1 MPFLLFNTLIKQF
14 FFYLWCLIKFSE
26 SMSQIKLINI
36 VGARPQIIKASA
48 ISRAIRNY
56 YSNQITE
63 IIVHTG
69 QHYDKEMSEVFFDE
83 LEIHKPHYNL
93 GVGSAGHGKQTSL
106 MITGIEEILV
116 KEKPDCVLLY
126 GDTNSTLAGALAAAK
141 LHFPVIH
148 IEAGLRSFNKTMP
161 EELNRIMS
169 DHSSTLLFAPTN
181 AAFKN
186 LMNEGFKPENSPPY
200 TISNPKIYL
209 TGDIMYDNTLF
220 FAGLAEKKKKGFLE
234 KLSLKRDNY
243 VLVTIHRDTNT
254 DDIDRLREILIA
266 LKSLAEENDIVLV
279 MPFHPRTIVS
289 LKNRLEKLYD
299 ELIHC
304 SYLKII
310 PPVSFLE
317 MILLEK
323 SCRMI
328 VTDSGGVQKESHFF
342 KKPCIILRN
351 ETEWIELVNNG
362 TSKLVGADQVL
373 IRHEFLSFMNSHSV
387 LEYPGFY
394 GDGKAAEFILS
405 EILLM
410 FEKEQHL

>member
-1 MPFLLFNTLIKQF
+1 MPN
-14 FFYLWCLIKFSE
+14 
-26 SMSQIKLINI
+26 IKLINI

-48 ISRAIRNY
+48 ISRAIRKHF
-56 YSNQITE
+56 SDKITE

-93 GVGSAGHGKQTSL
+93 GVGSAGHGRQTSL
-106 MITGIEEILV
+106 MITGIEEILI

-126 GDTNSTLAGALAAAK
+126 GDTNSTLAGALAASK

-148 IEAGLRSFNKTMP
+148 IEAGLRSFNKSMP

-186 LMNEGFKPENSPPY
+186 LMSEGFRPENSPPY

-220 FAGLAEKKKKGFLE
+220 YATLAEKKKEKFLE
-234 KLSLKRDNY
+234 DISLVRDNY
-243 VLVTIHRDTNT
+243 ILVTIHRDTNT
-254 DDIDRLREILIA
+254 DDISILDKILVT
-266 LKSLAEENDIVLV
+266 LKSLAEEKNIMLV
-279 MPFHPRTIVS
+279 MPFHPRTIITLRNR
-289 LKNRLEKLYD
+289 LKNLYAD
-299 ELIHC
+299 LKNCKNI
-304 SYLKII
+304 KII

-323 SCRMI
+323 NCR
-328 VTDSGGVQKESHFF
+328 
-342 KKPCIILRN
+342 
-351 ETEWIELVNNG
+351 
-362 TSKLVGADQVL
+362 
-373 IRHEFLSFMNSHSV
+373 
-387 LEYPGFY
+387 
-394 GDGKAAEFILS
+394 
-405 EILLM
+405 
-410 FEKEQHL
+410 

>member
-1 MPFLLFNTLIKQF
+1 MPD
-14 FFYLWCLIKFSE
+14 
-26 SMSQIKLINI
+26 IKLINI

-48 ISRAIRNY
+48 ISRAIRKHF
-56 YSNQITE
+56 SNEITE

-69 QHYDKEMSEVFFDE
+69 QHYDKEMSDVFFDE

-93 GVGSAGHGKQTSL
+93 GVGSAGHGRQTSM
-106 MITGIEEILV
+106 MITGIEEILL
-116 KEKPDCVLLY
+116 KEKPECVLLY
-126 GDTNSTLAGALAAAK
+126 GDTNSTLAGALAASK

-148 IEAGLRSFNKTMP
+148 IEAGLRSFNKSMP

-186 LMNEGFKPENSPPY
+186 LMSEGFRPENSPPY

-220 FAGLAEKKKKGFLE
+220 FAGLAEKKKAKFLE
-234 KLSLKRDNY
+234 EMSLVRDNY
-243 VLVTIHRDTNT
+243 VLVTVHRDSNT
-254 DDIDRLREILIA
+254 DDITVLNKILVTLR
-266 LKSLAEENDIVLV
+266 SLAEEKDMMFV

-289 LKNRLEKLYD
+289 LKSRLISLYD
-299 ELIHC
+299 ELKQSAHIK
-304 SYLKII
+304 LI

-323 SCRMI
+323 NCRMI

-342 KKPCIILRN
+342 KKPCMVLRN

-362 TSKLVGADQVL
+362 TAKLVGSDPDL
-373 IRHEFLSFMNSHSV
+373 IRKEFLNFMDSNTGF
-387 LEYPGFY
+387 EYPAFY
-394 GDGKAAEFILS
+394 GNGKTAEFILS

-410 FEKEQHL
+410 FEKE

>member
-1 MPFLLFNTLIKQF
+1 
-14 FFYLWCLIKFSE
+14 
-26 SMSQIKLINI
+26 MSQIKLLNI

-48 ISRAIRNY
+48 ISRAIRRY
-56 YSNQITE
+56 FSDQITE

-93 GVGSAGHGKQTSL
+93 GVGSAGHGRQISM
-106 MITGIEEILV
+106 MITGIEEVLI
-116 KEKPDCVLLY
+116 KEKPDCVILY
-126 GDTNSTLAGALAAAK
+126 GDTNSTLAGAIASAK

-161 EELNRIMS
+161 EELNRIIA

-186 LMNEGFKPENSPPY
+186 LMGEGFRPENSPPY
-200 TISNPKIYL
+200 TIDNPKIYL

-220 FAGLAEKKKKGFLE
+220 FAGLAENKKASFLKE
-234 KLSLKRDNY
+234 LSLERDNY

-254 DDIDRLREILIA
+254 DDILRLKEILVT
-266 LKSLAEENDIVLV
+266 LKTLAVQNGIMLV
-279 MPFHPRTIVS
+279 MPFHPRTLVT
-289 LKNRLEKLYD
+289 LKSKLESFYD
-299 ELIHC
+299 ELCTCNFI
-304 SYLKII
+304 KII

-317 MILLEK
+317 MNLLEK
-323 SCRMI
+323 NCRMI
-328 VTDSGGVQKESHFF
+328 ITDSGGVQKESHFF
-342 KKPCIILRN
+342 KKPSIVLRK
-351 ETEWIELVNNG
+351 ETEWVELVNNG
-362 TSKLVGADQVL
+362 TARLVDANPER
-373 IRHEFLSFMNSHSV
+373 IKEEFLKLMESHSL

-394 GDGKAAEFILS
+394 GDGKTAEFILK

-410 FEKEQHL
+410 YEK

>member
-1 MPFLLFNTLIKQF
+1 MPH
-14 FFYLWCLIKFSE
+14 
-26 SMSQIKLINI
+26 IKLINI
-36 VGARPQIIKASA
+36 VGTIPQIIKASA
-48 ISRAIRNY
+48 ISRAIREN
-56 YSNQITE
+56 YSNDITE

-69 QHYDKEMSEVFFDE
+69 QHYDKEMSQIFFDE
-83 LEIHKPHYNL
+83 LEINKPHYNL
-93 GVGSAGHGKQTSL
+93 GVGSARHGRQTSL
-106 MITGIEEILV
+106 MITGIEDVLL

-126 GDTNSTLAGALAAAK
+126 GYTNSTLAGALAASK
-141 LHFPVIH
+141 LHFSVIH

-186 LMNEGFKPENSPPY
+186 LMGEGFRPENSPPY
-200 TISNPKIYL
+200 TIDNPKIYL

-220 FAGLAEKKKKGFLE
+220 FAGLAEKKKASFLE
-234 KLSLKRDNY
+234 QMSLERDNY

-254 DDIDRLREILIA
+254 DDIVRLEEILVT
-266 LKSLAEENDIVLV
+266 LKTLAEEKDIILV
-279 MPFHPRTIVS
+279 MPLHPRTIIS
-289 LKNRLEKLYD
+289 LKTRLESLYK
-299 ELIHC
+299 ELCECGHI
-304 SYLKII
+304 KII

-323 SCRMI
+323 NCRMI
-328 VTDSGGVQKESHFF
+328 VTDSGGVQKESHFS
-342 KKPCIILRN
+342 KKPCVVLRK

-362 TSKLVGADQVL
+362 TAKLVDADPER
-373 IRHEFLSFMNSHSV
+373 IRHEFLSFMDSHPV

-394 GDGKAAEFILS
+394 GDGKTAEFILN

-410 FEKEQHL
+410 FEKE